1 MPAQAAHELH
11 RRSTAS
17 HKDDFELFSLAV
29 SAMNGCGMC
38 IDSHERVLLEHGVK
52 AETIQAAVRI
62 AAVMKAV
69 ATVHATL

>member
-1 MPAQAAHELH
+1 
-11 RRSTAS
+11 
-17 HKDDFELFSLAV
+17 V

-52 AETIQAAVRI
+52 PETIQAAVRI